1 MAKKGKTR
9 TKTKVV
15 SAPRQGVE
23 RWFPWIALGITVVFF
38 WNSLGNDF
46 VNWDDD
52 VNVLEN
58 PNLETF
64 NWNAIKGIFTS
75 DVIGNYNPLTIL
87 TFAIEKALFGL
98 NPTVFHINNLLLHLV
113 CVFFVY
119 RILIM
124 LGLKPIWS
132 LFGALVFGIH
142 PMRVESV
149 AWVTERKDVLFGA
162 FFLSALA
169 LYIRWLD
176 EGRKNGKLIAAI
188 LVLFALSLLSKIQA
202 VTLPLSMLCVD
213 YLRRRPLKL
222 SLVLEKWPYF
232 LMSLAVGLLGVYML
246 AENESLD
253 DTTNYT
259 FLQRL
264 MVGCTSYLVYLFKF
278 IVPYKMSPLYPYEA
292 TFPGHF
298 YFSPVGIVAVAG
310 VVWYWF
316 KNDKR
321 YLVAGIAFFTFNVM
335 FLLQIL
341 AAGQGYLADRFTYIP
356 YLGLI
361 LMLAWYLQELSAKPR
376 LSSPLKM
383 ASFAWLLIMGILT
396 YQQNKIWANGHTLW
410 THVLNHYDNTHLPW
424 NNRARFHRE
433 LGNYEQALS
442 DYNES
447 IRLKEKASTYNSR
460 GKLYFDQGRFEEAL
474 RDYTRGIELD
484 STIAEIYV
492 NRAAAYGTLGRLQEG
507 LRDVNKGLELDPKNS
522 NGYLNRSLIYF
533 NMGQYDKVEEDHSNY
548 LNLRPNNP
556 DIYYERGMVRNIL
569 GKYDL
574 ALEDLNRA
582 IRLNANQPLYYQER
596 AKALE
601 ALGRPAEAAQDRA
614 RAGQQ

>member
-1 MAKKGKTR
+1 MAKKGNTR
-9 TKTKVV
+9 SKAK
-15 SAPRQGVE
+15 SISLAKQGPE

-38 WNSLGNDF
+38 WNSLNNGF

-64 NWNAIKGIFTS
+64 NWEAIKGIFTS

-87 TFAIEKALFGL
+87 SFAIEKAIFGL
-98 NPTVFHINNLLLHLV
+98 NPTVFHVNNLLLHLI

-119 RILIM
+119 RILLL
-124 LGLKPIWS
+124 LGLKPLWS

-149 AWVTERKDVLFGA
+149 AWITERKDVLFGA
-162 FFLSALA
+162 FFLSALF

-176 EGRKNGKLIAAI
+176 DGRKNGKLIAAI

-202 VTLPLSMLCVD
+202 VALPLSMLCVD
-213 YLRRRPLKL
+213 YLRRRPLRL

-246 AENESLD
+246 SEAESLD

-259 FLQRL
+259 FVQRL
-264 MVGCTSYLVYLFKF
+264 MVGATSYLVYLVKF

-292 TFPGHF
+292 EFPRHF
-298 YFSPVGIVAVAG
+298 YFSPIGIVAVAA
-310 VVWYWF
+310 VVWHWF
-316 KNDKR
+316 RKDQR
-321 YLVAGIAFFTFNVM
+321 HLVAGIALFTFNVM

-361 LMLAWYLQELSAKPR
+361 LMLSWFLQQMAQQR
-376 LSSPLKM
+376 TWATPLKA
-383 ASFAWLLIMGILT
+383 ASFGWLLVMGVLT
-396 YQQNKIWANGHTLW
+396 YQQNKIWESGHTLW
-410 THVLNHYDNTHLPW
+410 SHVLKHYDNTHLPW
-424 NNRARFHRE
+424 NNRARYHRE

-447 IRLKEKASTYNSR
+447 IRLKEKASTFNSR
-460 GKLYFDQGRFEEAL
+460 GKLYFDQGRLEEAL

-484 STIAEIYV
+484 STIGEIYV
-492 NRAAAYGTLGRLQEG
+492 NRSAALGSLGRLQEA
-507 LRDVNKGLELDPKNS
+507 LRDVNKGLELAPDNA

-533 NMGQYDKVEEDHSNY
+533 NMAQYDKVEEDHTRY
-548 LNLRPNNP
+548 LQLRPNNP

-569 GKYDL
+569 RKHDL
-574 ALEDLNRA
+574 ALEDLHRA
-582 IRLNANQPLYYQER
+582 IRLNPNQPLYYQER
-596 AKALE
+596 AKAYE
-601 ALGRPAEAAQDRA
+601 SLGRPVEAAQDRQ
-614 RAGQQ
+614 RAAQ